1 MTLKQIL
8 QEFNLESSTDKN
20 STHCYIDCF
29 YEEYFSPYQK
39 KSISLLEVG
48 ISLGASLKL
57 WKEYFTNAKTIVGID
72 NRPEVINEQFRN
84 IEGVTYYFEDAY
96 SENIISKLPKFDII
110 IDDADHC
117 VESQIKAIQLYL
129 PLLKKGGLYVVEDI
143 DGSMIDGRHT
153 RGQRPSYSEFKQ
165 MFVDC
170 MESLKDSYKSY
181 KWLDLRHIKNRPD
194 DTLLIIKK

>member
-1 MTLKQIL
+1 MKLKTIL
-8 QEFNLESSTDKN
+8 DDFQLNNYTDKN
-20 STHCYIDCF
+20 TTHCYVDCF
-29 YEEYFSPYQK
+29 YEEYFLPYQK

-57 WKEYFTNAKTIVGID
+57 WKEYFSNAKTIIGID
-72 NRPEVINEQFRN
+72 NRPEVICEQFRN
-84 IEGVTYYFEDAY
+84 IDGVTYYFEDAY
-96 SENIISKLPKFDII
+96 SENMISKLPKFDII

-129 PLLKKGGLYVVEDI
+129 PLLKRGGLYVVEDI
-143 DGSMIDGRHT
+143 DGSMIDGRHI

-165 MFVDC
+165 MFIDC
-170 MESLKDSYKSY
+170 MESLKGSYKSY
-181 KWLDLRHIKNRPD
+181 EWLDLRHIKNRPD